1 MTSKT
6 YRSRLPYRKPKRYSG
21 ADFELPVTGFEG
33 HSTVRAPWRDAQPAA
48 RAWSMCVKAPTA
60 AQLELLA
67 PWADFAFQ
75 RQASNALEFRALH
88 PAAQECGVP
97 WGDLQR
103 QEERSTA
110 SPYISLRADGNAAGL
125 PWGDHAG
132 QHGETTS
139 SRWESGV
146 PAGRSTAARWEQYAA
161 HALTRSALWRRIVE
175 RGGYV
180 ALPWSPISA
189 RSRSTVI
196 VWPPTPPVDDD
207 TILVPDLPVYVMLPT
222 MTAVRL
228 PDRTPIPLL
237 SISLQEEL
245 GSFAWTF
252 SAPMARAGLEIINPD
267 DDGAPPQ
274 IEVTINGHPWT
285 FIVDGYDDNRRFASN
300 TLTLRGRSLAAGLSA
315 PLAPKR
321 TFTQTADRTAA
332 QLAGDELPTGWTLVW
347 DAVDWLVPG
356 GTFSYQD
363 LAPIEAIAQV
373 ASAIGA
379 AVRSHP
385 AQPTL
390 EVVPTYAQSPWEWG
404 DAAPYAILPAGVLG
418 DGSSSWQGGVNPNGV
433 YVYAQHTPSGALVK
447 IAGSDGA
454 LQLPMVVDPLLVHAD
469 AQRERGRHELASA
482 GRTRLV
488 QRTVPLFA
496 SPPPVGM
503 PDLGVVR
510 PGALVEFEDVDGTW
524 RGMVTAVR
532 IDAQRSGRALS
543 VRQHL
548 TIERQYR

>member
-1 MTSKT
+1 MTSKS
-6 YRSRLPYRKPKRYSG
+6 YRSRLPYRKPMRYSG
-21 ADFELPVTGFEG
+21 ADFDLPVTGFEG
-33 HSTVRAPWRDAQPAA
+33 QTTVRAPWSDAASAA
-48 RAWSMCVKAPTA
+48 RSWSLCTRAPTP
-60 AQLELLA
+60 AQLALLA
-67 PWADFAFQ
+67 PWADRASQ
-75 RQASNALEFRALH
+75 IQATVSAEFRGLH
-88 PAAQECGVP
+88 AADQAAEIP
-97 WGDLQR
+97 WGDLRRHEGQTT
-103 QEERSTA
+103 EVPFETM
-110 SPYISLRADGNAAGL
+110 RAEGRAAAM
-125 PWGDHAG
+125 PWGDHTG
-132 QHGETTS
+132 QHCDTTAA
-139 SRWESGV
+139 RWHSGR
-146 PAGRSTAARWEQYAA
+146 PSALAIAARWEQYAA
-161 HALTRSALWRRIVE
+161 HALSRSTLWRRIVE
-175 RGGYV
+175 LGGFV
-180 ALPWSPISA
+180 ALPWSPIAA

-196 VWPPTPPVDDD
+196 VWPPTPPIDDD

-252 SAPMARAGLEIINPD
+252 SAPMARGGLEIINPD
-267 DDGAPPQ
+267 DEGAPPQ
-274 IEVTINGHPWT
+274 IEVMINGHPWT

-332 QLAGDELPTGWTLVW
+332 QLAADELPTGWTLVW

-385 AQPTL
+385 AEPTL
-390 EVVPTYAQSPWEWG
+390 EVVPTYAESPWEWG
-404 DAAPYAILPAGVLG
+404 GAAPYAILPAGVLG

-488 QRTVPLFA
+488 QRTVPLFP
-496 SPPPVGM
+496 SPPPAGM

-510 PGALVEFEDVDGTW
+510 PGALVEFEDIDGTW

-532 IDAQRSGRALS
+532 IDAQRNGRALA

>member
-1 MTSKT
+1 MEQ
-6 YRSRLPYRKPKRYSG
+6 L
-21 ADFELPVTGFEG
+21 V
-33 HSTVRAPWRDAQPAA
+33 AA
-48 RAWSMCVKAPTA
+48 AVQS
-60 AQLELLA
+60 
-67 PWADFAFQ
+67 
-75 RQASNALEFRALH
+75 S
-88 PAAQECGVP
+88 
-97 WGDLQR
+97 
-103 QEERSTA
+103 
-110 SPYISLRADGNAAGL
+110 L
-125 PWGDHAG
+125 PWEDIRVREA
-132 QHGETTS
+132 
-139 SRWESGV
+139 RLAALPWPAMDAESGV
-146 PAGRSTAARWEQYAA
+146 VAMPWRRYLACSVQNS
-161 HALTRSALWRRIVE
+161 LLWRRLSD
-175 RGGYV
+175 RGAYV
-180 ALPWSPISA
+180 ALPWSPVAA
-189 RSRSTVI
+189 RSSSTVV
-196 VWPPTPPVDDD
+196 VWPPTPPIDDD

-385 AQPTL
+385 AEPTL
-390 EVVPTYAQSPWEWG
+390 EVVPTYAESPWEWG
-404 DAAPYAILPAGVLG
+404 EAAPYAILPAGVLAE
-418 DGSSSWQGGVNPNGV
+418 GSSSWQGGVNPNGV
-433 YVYAQHTPSGALVK
+433 YVYAQHTPTGALVK
-447 IAGSDGA
+447 ITGSDGA
-454 LQLPMVVDPLLVHAD
+454 KQLPMVVDPLLVHAD

-510 PGALVEFEDVDGTW
+510 PGALVEFEDIDGTW